1 MGENAEI
8 TSKHYLS
15 LFNYT
20 QKKDIVKLAAMLGHS
35 SIETTRNYLKVLV
48 SEVQKEMDE
57 MEERMDR
64 LSYNARQRE
73 QNKGKGKNYQLA
85 TNDFRYNQVLE

>member
-1 MGENAEI
+1 
-8 TSKHYLS
+8 
-15 LFNYT
+15 
-20 QKKDIVKLAAMLGHS
+20 MLGHS

-73 QNKGKGKNYQLA
+73 QNKGKGKNYQAA
-85 TNDFRYNQVLE
+85 TNDYRDNQVLEQIIRLGHWKSNISGLYGNVLGI